1 MRRKICQSL
10 KRTKNV
16 FLIAI
21 CMGTAFSATACKAG
35 KSTVANNITSV
46 VAKNMDKGYI
56 FKIKDTEFII
66 GEDPTEKIN
75 SLEAASDS
83 FSAPSCAM
91 QGEDKI
97 YTYSGFTLT
106 VHSENGDVGN
116 KLTSILFTDDS
127 VQTKEGL
134 VIGQTR
140 KETEKLYGKRK
151 KKENE
156 YIYKKGR
163 MELSVVFEEDKVVSI
178 EYRG

>member
-1 MRRKICQSL
+1 
-10 KRTKNV
+10 
-16 FLIAI
+16 
-21 CMGTAFSATACKAG
+21 
-35 KSTVANNITSV
+35 
-46 VAKNMDKGYI
+46 MDKGYV
-56 FKIKDTEFII
+56 FRIKDTEFII
-66 GEDPTEKIN
+66 GEDPTEKIEK
-75 SLEAASDS
+75 LGVASDS

-106 VHSENGDVGN
+106 ANSENKESPD
-116 KLTSILFTDDS
+116 KLISILLTDDS

-134 VIGQTR
+134 YIGQTR
-140 KETEKLYGKRK
+140 KEAEKLYGKRK

-163 MELSVVFEEDKVVSI
+163 MELSIIFEDEKIVSI

>member
-1 MRRKICQSL
+1 MFSL
-10 KRTKNV
+10 C
-16 FLIAI
+16 I
-21 CMGTAFSATACKAG
+21 GTATLVTTCKSG
-35 KSTVANNITSV
+35 KNTVATNITSV
-46 VAKNMDKGYI
+46 VEKNMDKGYS
-56 FKIKDTEFII
+56 FKIKDVEFFI
-66 GEDPTEKIN
+66 GEDPTEKIEK
-75 SLEAASDS
+75 LGEASDS

-106 VHSENGDVGN
+106 ANSESKDNSV
-116 KLTSILFTDDS
+116 KLISILLTDDS

-134 VIGQTR
+134 YIGQTR
-140 KETEKLYGKRK
+140 KDVEKLYGKKK

-163 MELSVVFEEDKVVSI
+163 MELSIIFEADKVVSI

>member
-1 MRRKICQSL
+1 MFCVGIVLQ
-10 KRTKNV
+10 N
-16 FLIAI
+16 
-21 CMGTAFSATACKAG
+21 TACG
-35 KSTVANNITSV
+35 SGRSTVATNITSV
-46 VAKNMDKGYI
+46 LEKNMDKGYI

-75 SLEAASDS
+75 ALEAASDS

-106 VHSENGDVGN
+106 ANSEGKAGIT
-116 KLTSILFTDDS
+116 KLISILLTDDS

-134 VIGQTR
+134 YIGQTR
-140 KETEKLYGKRK
+140 ENTEKLYGKKK

-163 MELSVVFEEDKVVSI
+163 MELSIIFEDDKVVSI

>member
-1 MRRKICQSL
+1 MKSKICQSL
-10 KRTKNV
+10 TVTKKLFV
-16 FLIAI
+16 FVL
-21 CMGTAFSATACKAG
+21 CVGMTFSATACKSGRSSA
-35 KSTVANNITSV
+35 ANNITSV
-46 VAKNMDKGYI
+46 VENNMDKGYI
-56 FKIKDTEFII
+56 FSIKNTEFII
-66 GEDPTEKIN
+66 GEDPTEKIEK
-75 SLEAASDS
+75 LGEASDS

-106 VHSENGDVGN
+106 ANSESKDSPV
-116 KLTSILFTDDS
+116 KLISILLTDDS

-134 VIGQTR
+134 YIGQTR
-140 KETEKLYGKRK
+140 ENVEKLYGKKK

-163 MELSVVFEEDKVVSI
+163 MELSIIFEADKVVSI

>member
-1 MRRKICQSL
+1 MTLVVTGCKSG
-10 KRTKNV
+10 KN
-16 FLIAI
+16 
-21 CMGTAFSATACKAG
+21 M
-35 KSTVANNITSV
+35 VANNITSV
-46 VAKNMDKGYI
+46 VEKNMDKGYV
-56 FKIKDTEFII
+56 FRIKDTEFII
-66 GEDPTEKIN
+66 GEDPTEKIEKL
-75 SLEAASDS
+75 SVASDS

-106 VHSENGDVGN
+106 ANSENKESPD
-116 KLTSILFTDDS
+116 KLISILLTDDS

-134 VIGQTR
+134 FIGQTR
-140 KETEKLYGKRK
+140 DKVEKIYGKKK

-163 MELSVVFEEDKVVSI
+163 MELSIIFEKDKVISI